1 MNAIM
6 RILRYLMASPEKG
19 ILFSK
24 NTVDQNINV
33 YIDVDGV
40 GAVNDRRSISEYIT
54 LWVVILLHGETRNRM
69 FLRA

>member
-6 RILRYLMASPEKG
+6 RILRYLKASPEKG

-40 GAVNDRRSISEYIT
+40 GAVNDRRSISEYFT

-69 FLRA
+69 LLRA